1 MNILLAVVVVLG
13 IITLTQLIR
22 VFELTK
28 SLNGTKDNEVTDKE
42 NNGIANGF
50 MLYLIGLFSFF
61 IWLVWAYGP
70 FLLPEAASVHGEKID
85 LLMNFNWAIIITS
98 FAITHILLFYFAF
111 KYKRTKGVKA
121 DFVTHNAKLE
131 LVWTTVPAIVLAIVI
146 IYGISTWND
155 IMTDEPEDA
164 LTIELFAKQF
174 DWTARYAGEDG
185 VLGKSN
191 YRLISGTNPMGL
203 VTLETIVEK
212 LAELEKKKAKLELK
226 LSNAEPNGTIA
237 ENTEEKIRKI
247 DKHFAKVF
255 AYQKEIEMDSNLFLT
270 GHDDIPVKVEFHLPV
285 NKPVKFFIR
294 SRDVLHS
301 VYMPHFRAQ
310 MNAVPGMLTS
320 FYFTPNKTTDEMRN
334 ITKNPEFDYL
344 LLCNKICGA
353 AHYNMQ
359 MNIIVESEEKYNAWL
374 KEQPTFFAEEASVD
388 KELKEIVASN

>member
-374 KEQPTFFAEEASVD
+374 KEQPTFFAEEARVD

>member
-146 IYGISTWND
+146 TYGISTWND

-255 AYQKEIEMDSNLFLT
+255 AYQKEFEMDSNLFLT

>member
-42 NNGIANGF
+42 NNDIANGF

-85 LLMNFNWAIIITS
+85 LLMNFNWVIIITS

-191 YRLISGTNPMGL
+191 YRLMSGTNPMGL

-226 LSNAEPNGTIA
+226 LSNAETNGTIA
-237 ENTEEKIRKI
+237 ENTEEQIRKI

-301 VYMPHFRAQ
+301 VFMPHFRAQ

>member
-255 AYQKEIEMDSNLFLT
+255 AYQKEMEMDSNLFLT

>member
-255 AYQKEIEMDSNLFLT
+255 AYQKEMEMDSNLFLT

-374 KEQPTFFAEEASVD
+374 KEQPTFFAEEARVD

>member
-212 LAELEKKKAKLELK
+212 LAELEKKKAKLDLK

-255 AYQKEIEMDSNLFLT
+255 AYQKEMEMDSNLFLT

-374 KEQPTFFAEEASVD
+374 KEQPTFFAEEARVD
-388 KELKEIVASN
+388 KELKEIIASN

>member
-42 NNGIANGF
+42 NNSIANGF
-50 MLYLIGLFSFF
+50 MLYLISLFSFF

-70 FLLPEAASVHGEKID
+70 FLLPEAASVHGERID

-98 FAITHILLFYFAF
+98 FAITHILLFYFAY

-131 LVWTTVPAIVLAIVI
+131 LVWTTVPAVVLAIVI

-155 IMTDEPEDA
+155 IMRDEPEDP

-212 LAELEKKKAKLELK
+212 LAELEKKKAKLEFK
-226 LSNAEPNGTIA
+226 LANAEPNGTIA
-237 ENTEEKIRKI
+237 ENTEEKIRKV

-255 AYQKEIEMDSNLFLT
+255 AYQKEIEMDSNPFLT
-270 GHDDIPVKVEFHLPV
+270 GNDDIPVKVEFHLPV

-320 FYFTPNKTTDEMRN
+320 FYFTPNKTSDEMRN
-334 ITKNPEFDYL
+334 ITKNPEFNYL
-344 LLCNKICGA
+344 LLCNKVCGA

-374 KEQPTFFAEEASVD
+374 KEQPTFFAEEVSVD

>member
-212 LAELEKKKAKLELK
+212 LAELEKKKAKLDLK

-255 AYQKEIEMDSNLFLT
+255 AYQKEMEMDSNLFLT

-374 KEQPTFFAEEASVD
+374 KEQPTFFAEEARVD

>member
-255 AYQKEIEMDSNLFLT
+255 AYQKEFEMDSNLFLT

>member
-155 IMTDEPEDA
+155 VMTDEPEDA

-255 AYQKEIEMDSNLFLT
+255 AYQKEMEMDSNLFLT

-374 KEQPTFFAEEASVD
+374 KEQPTFFAEEARVD

>member
-146 IYGISTWND
+146 TYGISTWND

-255 AYQKEIEMDSNLFLT
+255 AYQKEFEMDSNLFLT

-374 KEQPTFFAEEASVD
+374 KEQPTFFAEEARVD